1 MITNKSFLAALAC
14 IFLAIAA
21 ASELRA
27 DGPETLITGGPSFFG
42 GASASGPDCDG
53 CRVDLSFSN
62 NWVFLSGSGTYAG
75 IPQTSATFTNFSFI
89 REGPNV
95 TLINP
100 VPMFWSFTF
109 GGNNYSF
116 DLMALSNA
124 HVQSGDLTMTGSGV
138 LHATGFDPTPGNFGV
153 TGSGTNF
160 VYQVTF
166 VGGAVPEPTPLALAG
181 LGLAISG
188 GIAYFRRGKG

>member
-1 MITNKSFLAALAC
+1 MITNKRSFVALAC
-14 IFLAIAA
+14 TLLAIAA
-21 ASELRA
+21 ASQLRA
-27 DGPETLITGGPSFFG
+27 DGPEALITGGPSFFG
-42 GASASGPDCDG
+42 DASASGPDCDG

-109 GGNNYSF
+109 GGSNYSF
-116 DLMALSNA
+116 DLMALSSA
-124 HVQSGDLTMTGSGV
+124 HVESGAMAMTGSGV
-138 LHATGFDPTPGNFGV
+138 LHVTGFDPTPGNFGM
-153 TGSGTNF
+153 TGGGSNF
-160 VYQVTF
+160 AYQVSF
-166 VGGAVPEPTPLALAG
+166 VGNSVPEPTPLALAG
-181 LGLAISG
+181 FGLAISG
-188 GIAYFRRGKG
+188 AITYFRRGKG